1 MIMICNCNICDHLV
15 TYVTLLLCVMSYY
28 ILYLSL
34 KIKKL
39 KIRAKNKINE
49 K

>member
-1 MIMICNCNICDHLV
+1 MIVIYNCNIYDHHV
-15 TYVTLLLCVMSYY
+15 ICVTLLLCIMLYY
-28 ILYLSL
+28 ILCLSL

-39 KIRAKNKINE
+39 KIRAKNKIKE

>member
-15 TYVTLLLCVMSYY
+15 TCVIFLSCIMSYY
-28 ILYLSL
+28 ILCLSL

-39 KIRAKNKINE
+39 KIRVKNKINE